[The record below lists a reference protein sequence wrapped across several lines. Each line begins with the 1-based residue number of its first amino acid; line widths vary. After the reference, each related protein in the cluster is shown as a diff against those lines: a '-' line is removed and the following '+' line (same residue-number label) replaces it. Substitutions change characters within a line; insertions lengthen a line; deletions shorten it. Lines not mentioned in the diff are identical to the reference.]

1 MIRFLIFVLLASQ
14 SAMAQY
20 SFQAKPSRTSVPVNE
35 PFEVTFTF
43 EGAASG
49 LPTPQP
55 KQLTNLSLI
64 GGPSTSTQ
72 TSIIN
77 GRVSSSK
84 SFTYILQ
91 GTAPGPAVL
100 GAVEIVYQGKRYS
113 TSPLTISIVAAGERT
128 GNERQ
133 EVFIQVI
140 PDKRDAYIGEQIV
153 LTYKMYFST
162 SIFAPEIKEL
172 PKATGFWTEEFE
184 LPNQLVPRD
193 EIVDG
198 MSYKSIVFRKV
209 ALFAT
214 TAGELTVDPLTAVVQ
229 VERRQASRRGRDPFM
244 DDPFFSLGRRRESV
258 QVSSRA
264 LKLNIKPLPDG
275 RPLGEVAVGR
285 FTATAR
291 VDKQRVASNDAI
303 TLTVQIRGTGNI
315 RTLPVPKISF
325 PPDFETFEPRST
337 DQIKR
342 GPDRISGTKTLE
354 YVLIPRAAGVQT
366 IPSLSYTFFDPQ
378 TKQFEIA
385 ETEPLSIEVERGR
398 SSDGSMPFETKREVR
413 SIGQD
418 IAFAKSDQ
426 GKLVKTGALP
436 HQSAGFW
443 IAISIPWFA
452 LAGFAV
458 FTRRSAVL
466 SRTIP
471 VRRRRVLRNS
481 RRMIDQAEKLVG
493 AGNVEDATRLL
504 IQSVQIILTE
514 WTGLAASTH
523 TTSDWEEQWLSKGQS
538 FDQWQ
543 SLRSALDISERAR
556 YAGGRPSTADVSAS
570 LKSVESVIAQL
581 GNEVE
586 VRS

>member
-14 SAMAQY
+14 SVMAQY

-72 TSIIN
+72 TSIVN

-84 SFTYILQ
+84 SFTYVLQ
-91 GTAPGPAVL
+91 GSAPGPAVL

-113 TSPLTISIVAAGERT
+113 TSPLTISIVAAGERM
-128 GNERQ
+128 GKDRQ
-133 EVFIQVI
+133 EVFIQVT

-162 SIFAPEIKEL
+162 SIYAPEIKEL

-214 TAGELTVDPLTAVVQ
+214 TSGELTVDPLTAVVQ

-264 LKLNIKPLPDG
+264 LKLTINPLPEGKPLGD
-275 RPLGEVAVGR
+275 VAVGK

-291 VDKQRVASNDAI
+291 IDKQRVASNDAV
-303 TLTVQIRGTGNI
+303 TLTVQLRGNGNI
-315 RTLPVPKISF
+315 RTLPAPKISF
-325 PPDFETFEPRST
+325 PSDFETFEPRST

-378 TKQFEIA
+378 SKQYEIA
-385 ETEPLSIEVERGR
+385 ETEPLTIEVERGR
-398 SSDGSMPFETKREVR
+398 NSEGSLPFEAKREVR

-418 IAFAKSDQ
+418 IAYVKSNP
-426 GKLVKTGALP
+426 GKLVTIGVLP
-436 HQSAGFW
+436 HQSAGSW
-443 IAISIPWFA
+443 IAISIPWVA
-452 LAGFAV
+452 LAGLAA

-466 SRTIP
+466 SRTVP
-471 VRRRRVLRNS
+471 VRRRRALRNAK
-481 RRMIDQAEKLVG
+481 RAIDQAEKLVG
-493 AGNVEDATRLL
+493 SGKAEEATRLL
-504 IQSVQIILTE
+504 IQGVQTILTE
-514 WTGLAASTH
+514 WTGLAAATH
-523 TTSDWEEQWLSKGQS
+523 TTSDWEEQWLTTGQS
-538 FDQWQ
+538 VEQWQ

-556 YAGGRPSTADVSAS
+556 YAGGQPSRTDLSAS
-570 LKSVESVIAQL
+570 LKSVESVIDQL
-581 GNEVE
+581 GKEVE